1 MKALVTGATGFIGS
15 HLCEELIRRKH
26 DVTYL
31 SRQTSRHTWLEN
43 LNITAVKG
51 DCTVRESLLEIPDD
65 FDYIFHL
72 AGLTKTCSPD
82 DFFSVNSLGTEN
94 LLKAVSERN
103 PLVKRFVYL
112 SSLAAVGPSKNG
124 TPLREDALPSPV
136 SDYGKSKLEG
146 ERAVLKY
153 RDSLPVTILRPPAVY
168 GPRDKDMLVMF
179 QMMKKGFFFDLGKC
193 YYSLLYVDDL
203 VQGILLSAE
212 NSKAIGKLYFMSDG
226 NIYTGDEIAT
236 EISSVL
242 HVKARPVKV
251 PKFVMP
257 FFAAIGEKIN
267 KKGIINRDRI
277 KDFRHTHWIC
287 DAGKAREEIGF
298 VPKVGMK
305 EGIRWTADWYRVQR
319 WL

>member
-15 HLCEELIRRKH
+15 HLCEELIKRGY
-26 DVTYL
+26 DVTCL
-31 SRQTSRHTWLEN
+31 SRKTSGHTWIDN
-43 LNITAVKG
+43 LDLTFIKG
-51 DCTVRESLLEIPDD
+51 DCTVRESLLKVPDD

-72 AGLTKTCSPD
+72 AGLTKSCSPD
-82 DFFSVNSLGTEN
+82 DFFRVNARGTEN
-94 LLKAVSERN
+94 FVQSVAERN
-103 PLVKRFVYL
+103 PSVKRFIYV

-124 TPLREDALPSPV
+124 SPLREDAFPSPV

-153 RDSLPVTILRPPAVY
+153 QDSIPVTILRPPAVY

-179 QMMKKGFFFDLGKC
+179 QMIKKGFFFDLGKC

-212 NSKAIGKLYFMSDG
+212 NSKATGNIYFLCEG
-226 NIYTGDEIAT
+226 NIYTGEEIAM

-242 HVKARPVKV
+242 HAKARPVKV
-251 PKFVMP
+251 PKFIMP
-257 FFAAIGEKIN
+257 FFAAISERIN
-267 KKGIINRDRI
+267 KQGIINRDRI

-298 VPKVGMK
+298 VPKIGMK
-305 EGIRWTADWYRVQR
+305 EGIRWTADWYRVHR

>member
-15 HLCEELIRRKH
+15 HLCEELIRRKY

-103 PLVKRFVYL
+103 PLVKRFVYV

-146 ERAVLKY
+146 ERAVFKY

-212 NSKAIGKLYFMSDG
+212 NSKAIGKIYFMSDG

-257 FFAAIGEKIN
+257 FFAAVGEMIN